1 MSRFT
6 GQRRLWEK
14 GLWKQYLMGGKSTAK
29 APKLERDKRIYR
41 NSIGNSLV
49 NLGKYQTGQHVL
61 SLEKTG

>member
-1 MSRFT
+1 
-6 GQRRLWEK
+6 
-14 GLWKQYLMGGKSTAK
+14 MGGKSTAK

-61 SLEKTG
+61 SLEKTGWQTCEKKPDHTGL